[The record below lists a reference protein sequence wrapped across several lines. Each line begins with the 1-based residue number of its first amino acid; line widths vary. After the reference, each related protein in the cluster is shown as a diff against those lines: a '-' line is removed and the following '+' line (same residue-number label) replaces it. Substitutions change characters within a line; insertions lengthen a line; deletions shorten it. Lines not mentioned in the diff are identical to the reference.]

1 MITTRF
7 NIFLSDLDDGAKHTL
22 SLSDNGA
29 KMWGVADTCEGFTVS
44 QKVLDRLKEWSDRN
58 LMQFMKGKCKVQCL
72 GRNNLRYLY
81 TLGTS

>member
-1 MITTRF
+1 
-7 NIFLSDLDDGAKHTL
+7 
-22 SLSDNGA
+22 
-29 KMWGVADTCEGFTVS
+29 MWGVADTYEGFTVS

-72 GRNNLRYLY
+72 GRNNLRHLY